1 MPVVATAASI
11 GATSIVLD
19 TLAGLPAEW
28 QYEVIVGSEQLIVA
42 SQTGSTISLATPTT
56 IAHRVGENVAQ
67 RQQELGVRGE
77 LVADVKVTAEG
88 LIIENGKL
96 IIKDQFG
103 QTAYDAQGFSGN
115 ALSFLMS
122 GLYNNQ
128 FAFGSNGAMT
138 FGVVATAAQVP
149 WWEFFA
155 RTHSTITATRTAAA
169 SAPGDSVIAIKA
181 TASTVGVTAAGYLLN
196 EGFYR
201 CQAGRAVVGRVAW
214 RSQGGTLSE
223 PQRVRFQFDFYDK
236 DNVFLSSIVRDTPD
250 RTVTGGAGVY
260 DWSMTAP
267 AIAPDGS
274 NFYRVRVG
282 GYWNIGTSVGTS
294 QVEIAEVTSTVH
306 DYEFQQISFNLD
318 VVMDHLTAN
327 TVRLVSQTD
336 DLFHRYQ
343 VPGAAGLNALGFYID
358 PDANDRL
365 WIGLQ
370 SGDPVIDVDS
380 GSGGA
385 AELRLQ
391 GGGLLIDEGADKIR
405 INTGRLEMEEQSAAV
420 PLAPTNRAYLYLGV
434 DGAGKTQ
441 LKIRYQSGGAHTL
454 DTET

>member
-1 MPVVATAASI
+1 MPKIATVAAI
-11 GATSIVLD
+11 GATSLVLD
-19 TLAGLPAEW
+19 TLAGLPAEP
-28 QYEVIVGSEQLIVA
+28 QYVVIAGSEELIVE
-42 SQTGSTISLATPTT
+42 SQSGVTLNLATPTA
-56 IAHRVGENVAQ
+56 IAHKVNENVAQ
-67 RQQELGVRGE
+67 RVIEQGVRGE
-77 LVADVKVTAEG
+77 LVADVKITAEG
-88 LIIENGKL
+88 LVIENGKL
-96 IIKDQFG
+96 IIKDAFG
-103 QTAYDAQGFSGN
+103 QTSYDAQGFSGN

-128 FAFGSNGAMT
+128 WAFGNNGAMT

-149 WWEFFA
+149 YWEFFERSHA
-155 RTHSTITATRTAAA
+155 QITATRTAAA
-169 SAPGDSVIAIKA
+169 SAPGDSIIAIKV
-181 TASTVGVTAAGYLLN
+181 TSTTTGVSARGMLLH
-196 EGFYR
+196 EPMLR
-201 CQAGRAVVGRVAW
+201 CQGGRGVVGKVAW

-236 DNVFLSSIVRDTPD
+236 DGAYISSIIRDTED
-250 RTVTGGAGVY
+250 RTVTGAAGVY
-260 DWSMTAP
+260 LWSITAP
-267 AIAPDGS
+267 AFAPGNA
-274 NFYRVRVG
+274 NFFRVQVG
-282 GYWNIGTSVGTS
+282 GFWNIGTSVGTS
-294 QVEIAEVTSTVH
+294 QVEIAEVTALVSQH
-306 DYEFQQISFNLD
+306 EFQQISFALD
-318 VVMDHLTAN
+318 VIMDRLSAN
-327 TVRLVSQTD
+327 TIRMVSQTD
-336 DLFHRYQ
+336 DLFLRQQ
-343 VPGAAGLNALGFYID
+343 VPGDVGLNAIGFYID

-405 INTGRLEMEEQSAAV
+405 INTGRLELEEQSAAV

-434 DGAGKTQ
+434 DGTGKSQ